1 MHLAAVN
8 LKMSLTEAFAAST
21 INAAHSI
28 GRSKTHGSIEVGKV
42 ADLLVLDAPR
52 WEHLIYQFAGHEHVI
67 QYVIKRGQIVVE
79 KWKFFLWMHF
89 PTNSHNFQDFF
100 LWSSPSGGSCGS
112 PFKSE
117 GSYAFYRL
125 LDKLHLPLTL
135 SRLLTTVGASPRV
148 ISAFTENATLIEV
161 NFLDFLTLV
170 EYFCKKSHSW
180 YYKNPF

>member
-79 KWKFFLWMHF
+79 KWNFFVNAF
-89 PTNSHNFQDFF
+89 
-100 LWSSPSGGSCGS
+100 
-112 PFKSE
+112 
-117 GSYAFYRL
+117 SYE
-125 LDKLHLPLTL
+125 L
-135 SRLLTTVGASPRV
+135 S
-148 ISAFTENATLIEV
+148 
-161 NFLDFLTLV
+161 
-170 EYFCKKSHSW
+170 
-180 YYKNPF
+180 